1 MAPAP
6 DAHKVVVTGLGAL
19 SGLGQGVSAHWDA
32 LVTGRDAARP
42 FRRAM
47 PDDPELGF
55 EGVAAWMAPYDT
67 AAFARH
73 FNHRLLTAM
82 DPVAAHAVIA
92 AFEALED
99 AQLIGHADII
109 APAAVIIGCGGG
121 GTGAIEEA
129 YSRVFTKR
137 TKSVHPLTIP
147 RQMTSS
153 PASQVSMVFGAKGPS
168 FVIASACA
176 SSAHAIA
183 EAAHMIRSGRIE
195 IALVGGTEAPLTTGS
210 MFAWQALRV
219 LARERCRPFSKDRD
233 GLVLGE
239 GAAMLVLESEAHAR
253 KRGARIHAEILG
265 SGASSDAHH
274 MTHPDGAGA
283 VAAIS
288 DALRDAGLSPDAGFL
303 ISSHGTGTAINDTT
317 EAAALRQALGGGLD
331 KSLVIATKSAH
342 GHLLGAGGALEFLV
356 GLMALKQRQAPAILN
371 FTERDP
377 DCDLPLAL
385 EQPQPISQD
394 FLLSNSFAFGGTNSV
409 LIGGLREE

>member
-1 MAPAP
+1 MPPNP
-6 DAHKVVVTGLGAL
+6 DARNVVVTGWGAL
-19 SGLGQGVSAHWDA
+19 SGLGQGVPAHWDA
-32 LVTGRDAARP
+32 LVAGHDAARP
-42 FRRAM
+42 FQRAM
-47 PDDPELGF
+47 PDNPELGF
-55 EGVAAWMAPYDT
+55 EGIAAWMTPYDS
-67 AAFARH
+67 AGFARH

-99 AQLIGHADII
+99 AQLIGHADIV

-183 EAAHMIRSGRIE
+183 EAAHMIRAGRIE

-219 LARERCRPFSKDRD
+219 MAQERCRPFSKDRD

-239 GAAMLVLESEAHAR
+239 GAAMFVLESEAHAQR
-253 KRGARIHAEILG
+253 RGARIHARILG

-283 VAAIS
+283 VAAIA
-288 DALRDAGLSPDAGFL
+288 DGLKDAGLSADTGFL
-303 ISSHGTGTAINDTT
+303 ISSHGTGTAINDKT
-317 EAAALRQALGGGLD
+317 EAAALRQVLGNSLE

-356 GLMALKQRQAPAILN
+356 GLLALKQRLAPAILN
-371 FTERDP
+371 FTDRDT

-385 EQPQPISQD
+385 ENQSIKQQ

-409 LIGGLREE
+409 LIGGLWET